1 MPTSERSVST
11 SEPRVQALWLANTS
25 SVILFYPYLKAAI
38 LTPIKQMLGK
48 TMEFKT
54 TLKGSAARV
63 QSFKVIGPAL
73 LISVINIAT
82 FLAGIIT
89 FNIAVNAAQA
99 ISLSWIV
106 FNTVPHLTLLFNSAF
121 GPGNFMVA
129 WCRLGMFLTAA
140 TGALAVVLMWLL
152 YPREV
157 SFTDALDGSV
167 TYLHVRAHPLL
178 CRGQDRFVDRI
189 A

>member
-1 MPTSERSVST
+1 
-11 SEPRVQALWLANTS
+11 VQALWLANTS

-63 QSFKVIGPAL
+63 QSFKVIGPAA
-73 LISVINIAT
+73 LISAINIAT
-82 FLAGIIT
+82 FFAGVIT

-99 ISLSWIV
+99 ISLSWII
-106 FNTVPHLTLLFNSAF
+106 FNTVPHLTLLLNSAF

-129 WCRLGMFLTAA
+129 WCRFGMFLTGV

-157 SFTDALDGSV
+157 SFTDALDGSLL
-167 TYLHVRAHPLL
+167 YMHVRL
-178 CRGQDRFVDRI
+178 CSHLCTATMAGMLRGLISDIVY
-189 A
+189 